1 MFDPSDDF
9 AAVTDGLAPVTVT
22 RPGTSVRTEV
32 AHALRQAVRT
42 RQSEQSAQS
51 AQRPPAADVVWHLPA
66 AELAQAPRPGDVIL
80 DADGTRWTILEVR
93 PTMLGARWRCVAR
106 NLALYHG
113 LDAYVD
119 VEKVAY
125 VKGSGGADE
134 PTWHVWKTGLRA
146 KIRAQI
152 AAVGQEQERQLAAA
166 RFTVFLAEDLAMDHT
181 HRIRAA
187 DGTIYAIVGW
197 HKADRIDALMEI
209 DTVRREGAGD

>member
-22 RPGTSVRTEV
+22 RPGTSARTDV

-42 RQSEQSAQS
+42 RESKQSAQS
-51 AQRPPAADVVWHLPA
+51 AQRPPAADAIWHLPV
-66 AELAQAPRPGDVIL
+66 AELAEAPRPGDVIL
-80 DADGTRWTILEVR
+80 DADAVRWTILDVR
-93 PTMLGARWRCVAR
+93 QTMLGTRWRCVAR
-106 NLALYHG
+106 NLALHHG

-119 VEKVAY
+119 VEKVTH

-146 KIRAQI
+146 KIRAQS
-152 AAVGQEQERQLAAA
+152 AAVGQEQERERAAA
-166 RFTVFLAEDLAMDHT
+166 RFTVFLAEDLALDHM

-209 DTVRREGAGD
+209 DTVRRA